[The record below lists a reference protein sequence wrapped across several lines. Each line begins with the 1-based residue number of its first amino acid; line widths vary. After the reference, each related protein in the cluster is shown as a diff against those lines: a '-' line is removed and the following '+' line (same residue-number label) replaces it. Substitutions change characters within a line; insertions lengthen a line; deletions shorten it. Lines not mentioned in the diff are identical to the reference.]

1 MEIQTQ
7 NLKILVVD
15 DDPSSV
21 EILAYKLN
29 DLNLANELTHFEDGQ
44 RALDY
49 LQDKVLRSAGARED
63 LPDLIILDIYLPRLK
78 GMEILKILKADAVLR
93 VIPVLVMTVSERPT
107 DILDTYKYGGV
118 AFISKFEEAAVL
130 GKALR
135 QMRVFGMIPSTP
147 TLS

>member
-1 MEIQTQ
+1 M
-7 NLKILVVD
+7 VD
-15 DDPSSV
+15 DDPPSV
-21 EILAYKLN
+21 EILSYKLEE
-29 DLNLANELTHFEDGQ
+29 LKLPNELTLFEDGQ

-49 LQDKVLRSAGARED
+49 LHDKVLRSSGAREEF
-63 LPDLIILDIYLPRLK
+63 PDLIILDIYLPGLR
-78 GMEILKILKADAVLR
+78 GMEILRLLKADPALR

-107 DILDTYKYGGV
+107 DILDTYKYGGA

-147 TLS
+147 AI